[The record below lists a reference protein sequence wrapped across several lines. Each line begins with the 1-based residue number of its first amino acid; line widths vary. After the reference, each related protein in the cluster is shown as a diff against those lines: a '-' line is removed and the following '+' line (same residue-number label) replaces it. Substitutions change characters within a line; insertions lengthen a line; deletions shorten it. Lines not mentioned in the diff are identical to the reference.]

1 MLFSWKKIKVL
12 KNYKHFSNG
21 IEIGIFQGFSG
32 FFAYAPYI
40 QLSTDFKDVCIQQ
53 PNFAAQLYSK

>member
-1 MLFSWKKIKVL
+1 M

-40 QLSTDFKDVCIQQ
+40 HLSTDFKDVCIQQ